1 MFIREYRFSEKV
13 KGEPKSI
20 RGQKRKFDPVL
31 GDLKSE
37 REKQLKLLDSM
48 SRDKPIVNIGKA
60 VNRYID
66 RKQKFSKQTENS
78 SENENTRTRRNGKF
92 AHKLKGK
99 SPTLTAQSGKK
110 VERKLK
116 RLQQTKKR
124 TKL

>member
-60 VNRYID
+60 ANRYID

-92 AHKLKGK
+92 AYKLKGK
-99 SPTLTAQSGKK
+99 SPTLTAKSGKK

-124 TKL
+124 SKL